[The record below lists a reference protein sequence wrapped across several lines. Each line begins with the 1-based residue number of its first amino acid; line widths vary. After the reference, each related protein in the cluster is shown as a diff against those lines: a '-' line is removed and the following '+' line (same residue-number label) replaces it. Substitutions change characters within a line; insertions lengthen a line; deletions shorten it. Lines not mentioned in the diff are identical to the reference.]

1 MTTRITQRLMVE
13 HSLTSLQLGM
23 GRLSDTQEKLSTGRQ
38 INRPSDSPTGTNDAM
53 RMRAQIAADDQHAR
67 NAQDGLAWMG
77 TTDSTMQSMLDEVR
91 RARDLLVQASSTGSN
106 GPDALAAIGSE
117 LGQIKESLFSLA
129 NTQYLGR
136 PVFGGT
142 TGPDPATG
150 DNPAYVK
157 TTDASG
163 AQVVAFRGDTGQV
176 TRRIGTGVDVA
187 INVVGPSAFADKSG
201 GDLFSV
207 IQDALDSLGGAP
219 GSSGVSADLGKLDE
233 VAENMSTSL
242 ADLGAR
248 YGRVEQAQTRLA
260 GTTLDNRTALS
271 NIENVDLAQAT
282 MDLQLQQVAYQASL
296 GATARVLQPSL
307 VDFLK

>member
-1 MTTRITQRLMVE
+1 MTTRITQRLMVQ

-23 GRLSDTQEKLSTGRQ
+23 GRLADTQEKLSTGRQ

-53 RMRAQIAADDQHAR
+53 RMRAQIAADGQHAR

-77 TTDSTMQSMLDEVR
+77 TTDSTMQSMLDQVH

-106 GPDALAAIGSE
+106 GPDARAAIGSE
-117 LGQIKESLFSLA
+117 LEQIKESLFSLA

-142 TGPDPATG
+142 TGNAAAYAKVTEPATG
-150 DNPAYVK
+150 AVSIAWNGDAGEVK
-157 TTDASG
+157 RQIGSG
-163 AQVVAFRGDTGQV
+163 V
-176 TRRIGTGVDVA
+176 TVA
-187 INVVGPSAFADKSG
+187 INVVGASAFAGANGD
-201 GDLFSV
+201 DLFSV
-207 IQDALDSLGGAP
+207 LGDAITQLQSGADVSGNLDRIDS
-219 GSSGVSADLGKLDE
+219 
-233 VAENMSTSL
+233 VAGNMKTSL

-248 YGRVEQAQTRLA
+248 YGRVEEAQTRLA
-260 GTTLDNRTALS
+260 STTLDNKAALS
-271 NIENVDLAQAT
+271 DIENVDLAEAT
-282 MDLQLQQVAYQASL
+282 MNLQLQEVAYQASL

>member
-1 MTTRITQRLMVE
+1 MTTRITQRLMVQ

-77 TTDSTMQSMLDEVR
+77 TTDSTMQSMLDQVN
-91 RARDLLVQASSTGSN
+91 RARDLLVQASSSGSN
-106 GPDALAAIGSE
+106 GPDARAAIGSE
-117 LGQIKESLFSLA
+117 LTQIKKSLLSLA

-136 PVFGGT
+136 PIFGGT
-142 TGPDPATG
+142 TASKTAFSEDAT
-150 DNPAYVK
+150 
-157 TTDASG
+157 TG
-163 AQVVAFRGDTGQV
+163 AVSFDGDTGEVKRQIGSGV
-176 TRRIGTGVDVA
+176 TVA
-187 INVVGPSAFADKSG
+187 INVVGSQAFAGSG
-201 GDLFSV
+201 GDDLFTVLNDAIQQLSTGASV
-207 IQDALDSLGGAP
+207 SGNLDRIDSVTE
-219 GSSGVSADLGKLDE
+219 SMK
-233 VAENMSTSL
+233 TSL

-248 YGRVEQAQTRLA
+248 YGRVEEAQTRLA
-260 GTTLDNRTALS
+260 GTTLDNKAALS
-271 NIENVDLAQAT
+271 DIENVDLAEAT

-307 VDFLK
+307 VDFLR